1 MVLLSEAWVLY
12 EKDKKYLGYSPNTLE
27 AYGLYHSLLIREYGD
42 MKLED
47 LTYDVMKEY
56 IYGLSD
62 RLKPSSLS
70 IRTRHLRSFL
80 SWAHEEGYVKT
91 NQASRLKSPRSPL
104 EPPKPLSMY
113 EIETLRDACETTFER
128 SFFEFLYATGCRI
141 GEVHKLNRSD
151 INWRNRS
158 IVVDGKGNKSRVVYF
173 NLKCE
178 IWLSKYM
185 DERTDNQEAL
195 FVTERTYKANNNQPR
210 RISTDGFRWTLK
222 RLAERSGI
230 KKNIYPHNLRHS
242 FAMNL
247 LENGAPMEAI
257 QDFLGHTN
265 IEHTKVYA
273 QLTTEM
279 KKNIYDKYN

>member
-1 MVLLSEAWVLY
+1 MLLSEAWSLY
-12 EKDKKYLGYSPNTLE
+12 EKDKRFLGYSENTLN
-27 AYGLYHSLLIREYGD
+27 AYGLYNDLLIRELGD
-42 MKLED
+42 MELTE

-56 IYGLSD
+56 IYSLSD

-80 SWAHEEGYVKT
+80 SWAHEEGYVTT
-91 NQASRLKSPRSPL
+91 NESSKLKSPRAPL

-113 EIETLRDACETTFER
+113 EIETIRDSCETTFER
-128 SFFEFLYATGCRI
+128 AFFEFLYATGCRI
-141 GEVHKLNRSD
+141 GEVQKLNKDDVDWRKRSV
-151 INWRNRS
+151 
-158 IVVDGKGNKSRVVYF
+158 VVDGKGGKTRVVYF

-185 DERTDNQEAL
+185 DGRTDNQEAL
-195 FVTERTYKANNNQPR
+195 FVTERTYKENDGQPR

-222 RLAERSGI
+222 RLAKRAGI
-230 KKNIYPHNLRHS
+230 EKSIYPHNLRHS